1 MYQRLRRSSQR
12 QFGRNKKKKER
23 GMKQKS
29 SAALKLRTETLKFIQ
44 IGYGLHLIC

>member
-12 QFGRNKKKKER
+12 QFGRNEKKG
-23 GMKQKS
+23 GMKKKS
-29 SAALKLRTETLKFIQ
+29 SAVLKLRAETLKFIQ